1 MPAMSPRLLLLASLL
16 CVACAAPPRPAPD
29 ALVASDA
36 DSGVMAISAVGAR
49 NVKVLYVRPPSI
61 VLLREVFVP
70 EGEHVTGVHFSGAA
84 GALIVD
90 TDLERFA
97 LDTHTWRLAQLRQE
111 ARDIASSGRARRRG

>member
-1 MPAMSPRLLLLASLL
+1 MPAVSPRLLLLASLL
-16 CVACAAPPRPAPD
+16 CVACAAPPRPPD
-29 ALVASDA
+29 ALVARDA

-97 LDTHTWRLAQLRQE
+97 LDSHTWRLAQLRQE